1 MKAMLAA
8 AVLLLVRR
16 YGVFAGESIWAPN
29 RVVSVSFM
37 CGMVA
42 CGAAAGKPMFCMG
55 RCAERT
61 CSVFI
66 FVEAAFV
73 LCRNSRRLF

>member
-16 YGVFAGESIWAPN
+16 YGVFAGESIWAPDW
-29 RVVSVSFM
+29 VVSVWLM

-42 CGAAAGKPMFCMG
+42 CWGGGWQAD
-55 RCAERT
+55 
-61 CSVFI
+61 
-66 FVEAAFV
+66 V
-73 LCRNSRRLF
+73 LYG